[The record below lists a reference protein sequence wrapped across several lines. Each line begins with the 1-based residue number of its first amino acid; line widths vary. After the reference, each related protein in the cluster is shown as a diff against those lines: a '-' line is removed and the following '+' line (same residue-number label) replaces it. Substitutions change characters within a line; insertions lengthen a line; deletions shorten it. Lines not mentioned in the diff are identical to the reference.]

1 MSQDA
6 MRYFQD
12 GDQCQISIV
21 SLNGFNSWIYGSTF
35 MATASIV
42 FDVDNSRI
50 GFGKQSW
57 RHATVDAGCASR

>member
-1 MSQDA
+1 
-6 MRYFQD
+6 
-12 GDQCQISIV
+12 
-21 SLNGFNSWIYGSTF
+21 

-57 RHATVDAGCASR
+57 WHATVDASFASR